1 MALKEEF
8 TKTGNWLF
16 KWRSYFPVLIFP
28 LLLIALR
35 EPKYLEQAA
44 GATAENLWEGFCIAL
59 SFTGLLVRCVVVGYA
74 PKRTSGRN
82 TEKQKAEMLNTTGLY
97 SVVRHPL
104 YLGNFIIF
112 MGVALFIQTIWF
124 IILAILSFWLYYERI
139 MFAEE
144 EFLREK
150 FGEAFLRWADNTP
163 AFLPKFSN
171 WQKPALTF
179 SFRNILKR
187 EYTALFLIITSF
199 SALDILG
206 DIFTHNKLKAEDSM
220 WLILFIA
227 GLIIY
232 LILRA
237 LKTKT
242 KILNVDGR

>member
-8 TKTGNWLF
+8 IKTGNWLF
-16 KWRSYFPVLIFP
+16 RWRSYFPLLILP

-35 EPKYLEQAA
+35 EPKYLEKTA
-44 GATAENLWEGFCIAL
+44 GATAEHLWEGFCIAV
-59 SFTGLLVRCVVVGYA
+59 SFTGLLIRSVVVGYA

-82 TEKQKAEMLNTTGLY
+82 TEKQKAETLNTEGMY
-97 SVVRHPL
+97 SVARHPL
-104 YLGNFIIF
+104 YLGNFFIF
-112 MGVALFIQTIWF
+112 SGMVLFVQTIWF
-124 IILAILSFWLYYERI
+124 IVLSILSFWLYYERI

-150 FGEAFLRWADNTP
+150 FGETFLGWAEKTP
-163 AFLPKFSN
+163 AFLPKFRN

-187 EYTALFLIITSF
+187 EYTAFFLIITAF
-199 SALDILG
+199 SVLDILG
-206 DIFTHNKLKAEDSM
+206 DIFTQDKFKAEDSM

-227 GLIIY
+227 GFIIY
-232 LILRA
+232 LILRT

-242 KILNVDGR
+242 KFLNVAGR

>member
-1 MALKEEF
+1 MALREEF

-16 KWRSYFPVLIFP
+16 KWRSYFPLLIFP
-28 LLLIALR
+28 FLLIALR

-44 GATAENLWEGFCIAL
+44 GATAEHLWEGFCIAV

-82 TEKQKAEMLNTTGLY
+82 TERQKAETLNTEGLY
-97 SVVRHPL
+97 SVARHPL
-104 YLGNFIIF
+104 YLGNFFIF
-112 MGVALFIQTIWF
+112 LGVALFIQTIWF

-144 EFLREK
+144 EFLRGK
-150 FGEAFLRWADNTP
+150 FGEAFLRWAEKTP
-163 AFLPKFSN
+163 AFLPKFRN

-179 SFRNILKR
+179 SSRNILKR
-187 EYTALFLIITSF
+187 EYTAFFLIITSF
-199 SALDILG
+199 SAMDLLG

-232 LILRA
+232 LILRT

>member
-16 KWRSYFPVLIFP
+16 KWRSYFPLLIFP
-28 LLLIALR
+28 FMLIALR
-35 EPKYLEQAA
+35 EPKYLEQTA
-44 GATAENLWEGFCIAL
+44 GATAEYLWEGFCIAV
-59 SFTGLLVRCVVVGYA
+59 SFTGLLIRCVVVGYT

-97 SVVRHPL
+97 SVARHPL
-104 YLGNFIIF
+104 YLGNFLIF
-112 MGVALFIQTIWF
+112 SGMALFIQTIWF

-144 EFLREK
+144 EFLRKK
-150 FGEAFLRWADNTP
+150 FGEAFLRWAEKTP
-163 AFLPKFSN
+163 AFLPKFRN
-171 WQKPALTF
+171 WQKPALTI

-187 EYTALFLIITSF
+187 EHTALFLIITSF

-206 DIFTHNKLKAEDSM
+206 DIFTHNKSKVDDLI

-232 LILRA
+232 LILWA

-242 KILNVDGR
+242 KILNVYGR